1 MSRNGSYAKSM
12 NGIVSFDDGDGTTIE
27 GNSIN
32 TDIINC
38 NTLNA
43 QTEVNT
49 ATTNTGQIHTDYIIN
64 NGNPTIQF
72 LSDTNFNTYKV
83 TSSFVPTNPNDL
95 CNKLYTDTITT
106 GTILALTN
114 VFTGTMNTFNNK
126 IKVSNITYDYNSI
139 VSANP
144 VQPVSLFNTT
154 TGIISLGP
162 IIEIKNG
169 SIAATGTNKLY
180 IGDSNGD
187 VIIAN
192 GRTSGVGKS
201 ITLGS
206 GVQII
211 ANGEILCENGIQ
223 LDALTNYIDCKSTAT
238 IDVFKT
244 LSTGI
249 INFCNTITTATLNM
263 CNSFIFKQNSIAS
276 INTTDTINLFNNISS
291 LTGSVNMCDSLI
303 FKKYTIA
310 SVLDNAPYF
319 LFNNVKGNDASINMC
334 NSSIIIRENE
344 IRTSDFGTVI
354 NLFNNLTTGSINMA
368 TNLILKQSA
377 IISSGINDTINLFTN
392 ITTGTMN
399 FLTGLTSGILNIG
412 TGITSGNINIGT
424 GMTSGTIYIGNTTGA
439 SNNNEG
445 NIEMGNGDN
454 NNNTANNG
462 RVTINKLRVGAG
474 TSHRCKIIGRNV
486 GGGLAGIQTFTIPNA
501 PTGLGNCIVFANI
514 NVSTTNMYIIMVN
527 PLNATQFSYCKRGWN
542 GGGFFDA
549 TTETFN
555 YVAYWI

>member
-1 MSRNGSYAKSM
+1 MSSSTGSQYYTKSM
-12 NGIVSFDDGDGTTIE
+12 NGVISFDDGNGTTIE
-27 GNSIN
+27 DDAIITS
-32 TDIINC
+32 DITC
-38 NTLNA
+38 TTL
-43 QTEVNT
+43 T
-49 ATTNTGQIHTDYIIN
+49 ATSNINSGTIYTDFIFN
-64 NGNPTIQF
+64 NANPTLQIYPPVVF
-72 LSDTNFNTYKV
+72 YDTVKA
-83 TSSFVPTNPNDL
+83 SFVPTNSNDL
-95 CNKLYTDTITT
+95 CNKLYVDTITT

-180 IGDSNGD
+180 VGDSNGD

-201 ITLGS
+201 LTLGS

-249 INFCNTITTATLNM
+249 INFCNTITTATINM

-276 INTTDTINLFNNISS
+276 LNIADSINLFNNISGA
-291 LTGSVNMCDSLI
+291 TGSVNMCNSLI
-303 FKKYTIA
+303 FKQYTIA

-334 NSSIIIRENE
+334 NNSIIIRENE
-344 IRTSDFGTVI
+344 IKTSDFGTVI

-377 IISSGINDTINLFTN
+377 IISSAVGDVINLFTN
-392 ITTGTMN
+392 LTTGTLN
-399 FLTGLTSGILNIG
+399 IATGLTTGILNIA
-412 TGITSGNINIGT
+412 TGMTTGRVNIGSALTTGDIFIGNINGT
-424 GMTSGTIYIGNTTGA
+424 TTGA
-439 SNNNEG
+439 LGDIS
-445 NIEMGNGDN
+445 MGNDTN
-454 NNNTANNG
+454 NSSSAGNGTVRIYKLRIGNSPVLRNIRYGSVAGGSSNASFNFAPAFPSGQVPFIVGTIQSNANNRAYSIAFTG
-462 RVTINKLRVGAG
+462 VTNTSCTYNKYYIA
-474 TSHRCKIIGRNV
+474 
-486 GGGLAGIQTFTIPNA
+486 
-501 PTGLGNCIVFANI
+501 
-514 NVSTTNMYIIMVN
+514 ST
-527 PLNATQFSYCKRGWN
+527 
-542 GGGFFDA
+542 GGFNA
-549 TTETFN
+549 AVTESFH
-555 YVAYWI
+555 YYAFSD